1 MTTDSQGRSARI
13 YQFPVRTA
21 ARGAEQR
28 AKPVMEV
35 LPMRYPATASGSGWY
50 HEAAIQEAELAVK
63 Q

>member
-13 YQFPVRTA
+13 YQFPVRSV
-21 ARGAEQR
+21 ARVAEER
-28 AKPVMEV
+28 SKSVMEV
-35 LPMRYPATASGSGWY
+35 LAMRYPATASGSGWY